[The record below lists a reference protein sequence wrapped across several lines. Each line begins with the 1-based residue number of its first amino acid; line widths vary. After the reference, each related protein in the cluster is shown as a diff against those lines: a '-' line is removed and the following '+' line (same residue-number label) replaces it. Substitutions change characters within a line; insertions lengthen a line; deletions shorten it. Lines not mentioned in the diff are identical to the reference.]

1 MVLVKDKE
9 VRPRGEEVIVRFEAE
24 DEARRFD
31 LAVLASLSDK
41 LVKVC
46 FIP

>member
-1 MVLVKDKE
+1 LFD
-9 VRPRGEEVIVRFEAE
+9 FEAE

-41 LVKVC
+41 LVEVG